1 MKKLSSLLGV
11 ADMGFKRTLAN
22 FLHNQ
27 SIHFIHFDE
36 TLIMQYILPTSELAD
51 WNNIIKLSP
60 QANKKDVNFDAW
72 KRCSNVCDNTRLNSL
87 KTW

>member
-1 MKKLSSLLGV
+1 MRLLKKSDHALRCCYIGAITATVRVEVRKLSSLLGV

-36 TLIMQYILPTSELAD
+36 TLIMQYFLPASEQTD
-51 WNNIIKLSP
+51 
-60 QANKKDVNFDAW
+60 
-72 KRCSNVCDNTRLNSL
+72 
-87 KTW
+87 

>member
-1 MKKLSSLLGV
+1 MCVLFIKNRNTITLFKKDDHALWCSYIDAITATVRVEMKKLSSLLGV

-51 WNNIIKLSP
+51 
-60 QANKKDVNFDAW
+60 
-72 KRCSNVCDNTRLNSL
+72 
-87 KTW
+87 

>member
-1 MKKLSSLLGV
+1 MDKLSKGDRNTIKLFKKDDHALWWCSYIDAITATVRVEMKKLSSLFGV

-51 WNNIIKLSP
+51 
-60 QANKKDVNFDAW
+60 
-72 KRCSNVCDNTRLNSL
+72 
-87 KTW
+87 